1 MEEYVSEELNSLY
14 DSYSISEYSNTNT
27 IFSKDDLE
35 LKENIEE
42 TNECPVKC
50 PDCWEIPRILAKF
63 KTKNFCLICDK
74 NHKNMFSNFKDLI
87 ESSDKKFSNLLCSQC
102 KKDKDVNF
110 RCNDNNLFFCTDCKN
125 NYNSNNFSEIDEI
138 DIVCSV
144 HHRKYKYYD
153 ITKNKNICELCF
165 DEEKENYEKN
175 ANFIEIEKY
184 INYKNIDNVYKKT
197 IENIKMWNNT
207 CKLIKDW
214 LKKLNDSYNEFINS
228 ITNYCLLQQKIVIY
242 IKNKNSYDKIKNN
255 FNLYCNYEAI
265 NDPKTDKFIRET
277 NEIINV
283 KYNKHS
289 DICNMSNFF
298 ITILENFNSQEISI
312 EAKCNVIIPKKNNE
326 DNKNQDKK
334 NIKEIKLIKDMNKKK
349 FELDSEIRCF
359 LPFDKENYL
368 ILGMSTG
375 EIIIC
380 EKKEDDIKEKLRIKE
395 FQSEINHICEIDKH
409 LIIASDKNNKAKI
422 IEINDELKQYIII
435 KDIDFSHY
443 NKIYKIIP
451 LPIFSYFKNRQYFVV
466 SVDNYIKIYS
476 SNKMPKYL
484 DPPYIQYHEHIQE
497 FSIAQPS
504 FSQNKDEKL
513 DFEKERTI
521 KLKNPAENMLEVN
534 DQYLAI
540 AFPNTKNLKFLNMQK
555 DFKDEI
561 NYKDIISPSGSFM
574 KVTKTKTELVIN
586 NKNNI
591 NIIDFN
597 NLKKIRNIKLKHN
610 IDLFDFFE
618 SNNIICFSADN
629 DNICAKQYIFKNG
642 FREMNKLSEFMV
654 LNEKKITN
662 LIIIKDKIYY
672 TDYTNVIHYYE

>member
-1 MEEYVSEELNSLY
+1 MREYVSEELNSLY

-63 KTKNFCLICDK
+63 KTKNFFLICDK

-228 ITNYCLLQQKIVIY
+228 ITNYCLLQQKIVSY
-242 IKNKNSYDKIKNN
+242 INNKNSHDKTKNN
-255 FNLYCNYEAI
+255 FILYCNYEAI

-380 EKKEDDIKEKLRIKE
+380 EKKEDDIKEKLRI
-395 FQSEINHICEIDKH
+395 
-409 LIIASDKNNKAKI
+409 
-422 IEINDELKQYIII
+422 
-435 KDIDFSHY
+435 
-443 NKIYKIIP
+443 
-451 LPIFSYFKNRQYFVV
+451 
-466 SVDNYIKIYS
+466 
-476 SNKMPKYL
+476 
-484 DPPYIQYHEHIQE
+484 
-497 FSIAQPS
+497 
-504 FSQNKDEKL
+504 
-513 DFEKERTI
+513 
-521 KLKNPAENMLEVN
+521 
-534 DQYLAI
+534 
-540 AFPNTKNLKFLNMQK
+540 
-555 DFKDEI
+555 
-561 NYKDIISPSGSFM
+561 
-574 KVTKTKTELVIN
+574 
-586 NKNNI
+586 
-591 NIIDFN
+591 
-597 NLKKIRNIKLKHN
+597 
-610 IDLFDFFE
+610 
-618 SNNIICFSADN
+618 
-629 DNICAKQYIFKNG
+629 
-642 FREMNKLSEFMV
+642 
-654 LNEKKITN
+654 
-662 LIIIKDKIYY
+662 
-672 TDYTNVIHYYE
+672 